1 MHPNPAF
8 RAEPRERNIAFAR
21 ERAFGTLSANGE
33 AGPLVSHVPFLLS
46 EDGTVLETHLVRSTP
61 LSRSLPAQAVMAVA
75 GPDAYISP
83 DWYEMDDQ
91 VPTWNYVAVHLRGRL
106 EARPADELRA
116 LLERQSAEFEERLL
130 PKRPWTLDKMPTD
143 LVERLM
149 RAIVP
154 VRMQVESVE
163 GTWKLAQNKPGAARL
178 AAARQLETFGRDPEA
193 RLLTALMKGLGES

>member
-21 ERAFGTLSANGE
+21 DRAFGMLSVNGE
-33 AGPLVSHVPFLLS
+33 DGPLVSHVPFLLS
-46 EDGTVLETHLVRSTP
+46 GDGTVLETHLVRSTP
-61 LSRSLPAQAVMAVA
+61 LSRALPAQAVMAVA

-83 DWYEMDDQ
+83 DWYEMEDQ

-106 EARPADELRA
+106 EARPAGQLRA
-116 LLERQSAEFEERLL
+116 LLERQSAEFEEQLL
-130 PKRPWTLDKMPTD
+130 PKCPWTLDKVPDD

-154 VRMQVESVE
+154 VRMQVESIE
-163 GTWKLAQNKPGAARL
+163 GTWKLAQNKPEAARL
-178 AAARQLETFGRDPEA
+178 AAARHLETSGRDPEA
-193 RLLTALMKGLGES
+193 RLLAALMKGIGES